1 MRTLLSLS
9 LFIAMVF
16 APVMNY
22 AQDAKAASILDAL
35 SKKMQQFESVAAS
48 FSSKMTDKQ
57 SGTVVNQK
65 GSIKVSGD
73 SYKLTLGDIT
83 VVSDGTNVWTYS
95 KKSNEVMIDLAED
108 VYDEEGIEPAQLFTI
123 WETGFKN
130 QYVGLEAL
138 SGVSCHAIK
147 LFPNDP
153 KDKSYHTIKIYIDEK
168 EMEMKRAI
176 IYGKEGNDIT
186 YDLTSFDTG
195 YINSSEFKFDKS
207 KYPGVQTIDNR

>member
-1 MRTLLSLS
+1 
-9 LFIAMVF
+9 MVF